1 MNVIIVSFVLSLCS
15 IFLLPSF
22 DKKIFSDQVTP
33 SLIIVSGILFLWVL
47 GFINHRRWHIRSV
60 SCINILMP
68 RLFASIIHQK
78 WVSCTLLVILV
89 VFVNYEIGKI
99 NPYISFCKK
108 VYRTTILI
116 SVAFSYAF
124 IVGILVI
131 NFFGGK
137 YL

>member
-1 MNVIIVSFVLSLCS
+1 MGVMYLAGH
-15 IFLLPSF
+15 
-22 DKKIFSDQVTP
+22 T
-33 SLIIVSGILFLWVL
+33 G
-47 GFINHRRWHIRSV
+47 R
-60 SCINILMP
+60 
-68 RLFASIIHQK
+68 
-78 WVSCTLLVILV
+78 
-89 VFVNYEIGKI
+89 FVNYEIGKI

-137 YL
+137 YLERSDYIDEFYINKRFYQSSRF